1 MTVFDFVVLGV
12 VALSLAVGAW
22 RGVVSE
28 ILALLAW
35 VVAFLA
41 ARTWATPVGELLAAG
56 LVESLSDPLLRQV
69 AGFVV
74 IFVAVLILFALARW
88 LVSLLLKAVGLAPLD
103 RMLGA
108 LFGIAR
114 GILVVWV
121 AVLLAGLTALPQ
133 QQWWRQAV
141 LAPPLETAVL
151 AAKPWLP
158 PELAKRIRY
167 R

>member
-1 MTVFDFVVLGV
+1 MTVFDYVVLGA
-12 VALSLAVGAW
+12 VALSLLIGGW

-35 VVAFLA
+35 VAAFLA
-41 ARTWATPVGELLAAG
+41 ARTWATPAGDLVASGLAEP
-56 LVESLSDPLLRQV
+56 VWRQV
-69 AGFVV
+69 AGFLA
-74 IFVAVLILFALARW
+74 IFVAVLVLFALARW
-88 LVSLLLKAVGLAPLD
+88 IASVLLRAVGLAPLD
-103 RMLGA
+103 RVLGA

-114 GILVVWV
+114 GVLVVWV
-121 AVLLAGLTALPQ
+121 MVLLAGLTALPQ

-158 PELAKRIRY
+158 PDLAKRIRY

>member
-1 MTVFDFVVLGV
+1 LAALTVFDYFVIGV
-12 VALSLAVGAW
+12 VALSLLVGIW

-28 ILALLAW
+28 ILALVAW
-35 VVAFLA
+35 IVAFFA
-41 ARTWATPVGELLAAG
+41 ARTWSGQTGNLLATG
-56 LVESLSDPLLRQV
+56 LTDPTWRHV
-69 AGFVV
+69 AGFVAV
-74 IFVAVLILFALARW
+74 FVAVLILFTLARW
-88 LVSLLLKAVGLAPLD
+88 LLSLILSAVGLAPLD
-103 RMLGA
+103 RLLGA
-108 LFGIAR
+108 VFGMAR
-114 GILVVWV
+114 GVLVVWV

-158 PELAKRIRY
+158 PDLAKRIRY

>member
-1 MTVFDFVVLGV
+1 LAALTVFDYFVIGV
-12 VALSLAVGAW
+12 VALSLLVGIW

-28 ILALLAW
+28 ILALVAW
-35 VVAFLA
+35 IVAFFA
-41 ARTWATPVGELLAAG
+41 ARTWSGQTGDLLATG
-56 LVESLSDPLLRQV
+56 LTDPTWRHV
-69 AGFVV
+69 AGFVAV
-74 IFVAVLILFALARW
+74 FVAVLILFTLARW
-88 LVSLLLKAVGLAPLD
+88 LLSLILSAVGLAPLD
-103 RMLGA
+103 RLLGA
-108 LFGIAR
+108 VFGMAR
-114 GILVVWV
+114 GVLVVWV

-158 PELAKRIRY
+158 PDLAKRIRY